1 MSNDIF
7 VAVFRR
13 NERSGGRQGNQRS
26 HKQGIHEAVVTSLCK
41 VTVLLQQWQ
50 LIAFCMNLRKLGVD
64 ESKHVVGATV
74 ACGTKGYDFNE
85 KTVLLNVQCHANS
98 ATEIKIE

>member
-1 MSNDIF
+1 M
-7 VAVFRR
+7 
-13 NERSGGRQGNQRS
+13 
-26 HKQGIHEAVVTSLCK
+26 TSLCK
-41 VTVLLQQWQ
+41 VTVFFQHWQ

-74 ACGTKGYDFNE
+74 AGGTKGYDFNE